1 MNPLI
6 RKFWED
12 TGHTV
17 HGPSIIDSYTIYI
30 GTAPS
35 IFLIET
41 IAHGNMYR
49 FNKKWYFEEEM
60 LRIIKIKAFI

>member
-12 TGHTV
+12 AGKAV
-17 HGPSIIDSYTIYI
+17 YGPNAKGSYTIYI
-30 GTAPS
+30 GAEP

-41 IAHGNMYR
+41 IAHGDMYR
-49 FNKKWYFEEEM
+49 FNKKWYSEEEM